1 MVLQPPRGIA
11 QEEPALVTLR
21 QRMLCDTLFRER
33 VVVVVDVYID
43 PVLRMR
49 LVTHTL
55 DLLISFCGT
64 TPALRS
70 KTPAA

>member
-1 MVLQPPRGIA
+1 MILQPPRGIA

-21 QRMLCDTLFRER
+21 QRLLCDTRVRER

-55 DLLISFCGT
+55 DLLIS
-64 TPALRS
+64 LRYYS
-70 KTPAA
+70 SVT